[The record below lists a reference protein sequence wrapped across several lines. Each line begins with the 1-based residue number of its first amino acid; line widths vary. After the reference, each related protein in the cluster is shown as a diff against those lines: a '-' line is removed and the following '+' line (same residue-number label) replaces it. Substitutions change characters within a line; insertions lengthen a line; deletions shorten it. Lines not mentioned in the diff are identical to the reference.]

1 VNERAGVEVEATSE
15 VVWEFSPQEYS
26 PLRGGSEDTGATVVL
41 GRRVKSLKRNV
52 RGRRDAGTGLGSG
65 DGENSL
71 IVRPGDRI
79 DGVGVGA
86 DESRSE
92 STALVMRCGGI
103 VRTWS
108 TETVLYP

>member
-1 VNERAGVEVEATSE
+1 VNERAGVEAEAASE
-15 VVWEFSPQEYS
+15 VAWGFSPQEYS
-26 PLRGGSEDTGATVVL
+26 PLREGSEDAGATTVL
-41 GRRVKSLKRNV
+41 GRRAKSLKRNV
-52 RGRRDAGTGLGSG
+52 RGRRGAGIGLGSG

-71 IVRPGDRI
+71 IVRPGDGI

-92 STALVMRCGGI
+92 STALVMRCGGT